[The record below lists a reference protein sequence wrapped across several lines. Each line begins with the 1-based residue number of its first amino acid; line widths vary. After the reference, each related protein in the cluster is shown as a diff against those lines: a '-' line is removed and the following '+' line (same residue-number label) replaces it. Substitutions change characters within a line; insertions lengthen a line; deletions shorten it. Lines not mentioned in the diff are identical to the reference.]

1 MLKLALRNLLRQR
14 TRTALTLAAIVF
26 GVAGLVLSGG
36 FVRDIFVQLGEA
48 VIHSQSGH
56 LQVAREGFF
65 THGSRKPEDYLIEDA
80 GAIASKAQAL
90 PGVERVM
97 ARVLFS
103 GLINNGRADLA
114 IAVQG
119 VEPGKEAALG
129 SHLMLA
135 SGRRLTDDDEYGILL
150 GQGVAQALQLAVG
163 DRVVLVANMH
173 GGGLNTL
180 DLEVVGTFQTFSR
193 DFDARTAQISLP
205 AARELLD
212 SRGVN
217 TLVVE
222 LASTPDTD
230 RAAGQLRAALA
241 DSGLEVRTWPDLND
255 FYAKTVTLYE
265 TQFGGLRLIILA
277 MVLLSVVNSVNMG
290 AFERLGEFG
299 TMMALGNRH
308 ADVVR
313 LIVTESALLGV
324 AGSVLGVVLGVILA
338 LLISAMGIPMPPPPN
353 ANVGYVASI
362 RVVPWELAL
371 AFGIG
376 VAATVAASFVPA
388 RRLLKVPVVD
398 ALRQNV

>member
-1 MLKLALRNLLRQR
+1 
-14 TRTALTLAAIVF
+14 
-26 GVAGLVLSGG
+26 
-36 FVRDIFVQLGEA
+36 
-48 VIHSQSGH
+48 
-56 LQVAREGFF
+56 
-65 THGSRKPEDYLIEDA
+65 
-80 GAIASKAQAL
+80 
-90 PGVERVM
+90 
-97 ARVLFS
+97 
-103 GLINNGRADLA
+103 
-114 IAVQG
+114 
-119 VEPGKEAALG
+119 
-129 SHLMLA
+129 
-135 SGRRLTDDDEYGILL
+135 
-150 GQGVAQALQLAVG
+150 
-163 DRVVLVANMH
+163 
-173 GGGLNTL
+173 
-180 DLEVVGTFQTFSR
+180 
-193 DFDARTAQISLP
+193 
-205 AARELLD
+205 
-212 SRGVN
+212 
-217 TLVVE
+217 
-222 LASTPDTD
+222 
-230 RAAGQLRAALA
+230 
-241 DSGLEVRTWPDLND
+241 ND